1 MNNKQ
6 EINMSPRD
14 EMDLDQIDALLGED
28 FSEDDE
34 LLGLDE
40 EDSIDDL
47 LGVDDEDD
55 FDDLLGADDEEDSL
69 DELLG
74 AIDGDYLSE
83 KEQVFLKNKAFLDS
97 NNPVQLDRFFMDFQE
112 TLYGAMCEYGGDDE
126 EDEFGADDDEMHD
139 LEIEIDSLSG
149 SCFGSDEEAADYL
162 DDFGTDED
170 DEDFGMDDDE
180 FGIDLAQLVQ
190 AAQTVLNPL
199 NKNTPQAMA
208 AKSLISSLSRRDKRR
223 LKRALRRKQRRSGM
237 SFRDRRAFR
246 RMLRQHPLFRSNF
259 LFQNRGSRFGED
271 DAGFTSD
278 EEFGIYVQPGS
289 ELANVAKKVASVYT
303 QSPQSRRE
311 ARRAARAERRAQRR
325 ASRMSRRAQ
334 RELWVASKRRYIRQL
349 RDLNRCT
356 RRFDSLAAKV
366 SPAVAIK
373 VIAGKNKFMARPF
386 TTLVMAAEGNF
397 KGLQAILSTGAFSA
411 RDRRLA
417 RVANRC
423 DRKLQMLRRIWM
435 KLQAKGKT
443 SGLQPPRVAFRS
455 ILAKLTRTAKS
466 ASKSAGGLIKAAA
479 VTSLAAPPFAR
490 PLVAQRRT
498 AAELAKIRAANLQ
511 AQIARRKQ
519 LTLAKLEAARQAIA
533 ERKSEA
539 RSERQELAMVASN
552 PYMDQ
557 ADMLALD
564 RARQDRMAQS
574 AAKRNAIIEAKERA
588 ARLAAA
594 AEARRQAQ
602 IEARRRR
609 QMMLRKPKIVKP
621 APAPAPAPVAVKAPV
636 AAVANPMQA
645 QVVLKRRIEITEKQL
660 AAAVTAH
667 RNSLEKQNQYP
678 RGSTPW
684 NAQYQKTKAYAQKY
698 AELRKK
704 LAELKANLK

>member
-97 NNPVQLDRFFMDFQE
+97 NNPVQLDKFFMEFQE
-112 TLYGAMCEYGGDDE
+112 TLYGAMCEYGGEDE
-126 EDEFGADDDEMHD
+126 EDEFGAEGEELED
-139 LEIEIDSLSG
+139 LEFEIDSLSG
-149 SCFGSDEEAADYL
+149 SCFGSHEEAADYL

-180 FGIDLAQLVQ
+180 FGLDLDQLVK
-190 AAQTVLNPL
+190 AAQTALSPL
-199 NKNTPQAMA
+199 ANTPQGKA
-208 AKSLISSLSRRDKRR
+208 AKSLISNLSRREKRR

-237 SFRDRRAFR
+237 SFRDRRAYR

-259 LFQNRGSRFGED
+259 FFRNRGGRFGED

-278 EEFGIYVQPGS
+278 EEFGLYVQPGS
-289 ELANVAKKVASVYT
+289 ELANVAEKVVSVYT

-311 ARRAARAERRAQRR
+311 ARRAARAARRAARR
-325 ASRMSRRAQ
+325 SRRMSRRSQ
-334 RELWVASKRRYIRQL
+334 RKIWVASKRRYIRQL
-349 RDLNRCT
+349 RQLNRCT
-356 RRFDSLAAKV
+356 KRFNKLAAKV
-366 SPAVAIK
+366 SPAIAIK
-373 VIAGKNKFMARPF
+373 ILAGKNKFMARPF

-397 KGLQAILSTGAFSA
+397 KGLQSVLSTGTFSA

-455 ILAKLTRTAKS
+455 ILAQLTRTAKS

-479 VTSLAAPPFAR
+479 VTSLAAPA
-490 PLVAQRRT
+490 VAQRRT

-511 AQIARRKQ
+511 AKIARRKQ

-574 AAKRNAIIEAKERA
+574 AAKRNAIVQAKERA

-594 AEARRQAQ
+594 AEARRQALL
-602 IEARRRR
+602 EARRRR
-609 QMMLRKPKIVKP
+609 QMMLRKPKIA
-621 APAPAPAPVAVKAPV
+621 APAPAPAVKAP
-636 AAVANPMQA
+636 AVANPMQA

-660 AAAVTAH
+660 AAASTAH
-667 RNSLEKQNQYP
+667 RNSLAKQNQYP

-684 NAQYQKTKAYAQKY
+684 NAQYQKTKAYAQKSS
-698 AELRKK
+698 ELRNK

>member
-83 KEQVFLKNKAFLDS
+83 KEQVFLQNKAFLDS
-97 NNPVQLDRFFMDFQE
+97 NNPVQLDKFFMDFQE
-112 TLYGAMCEYGGDDE
+112 TLYGAMCEYGGEDE
-126 EDEFGADDDEMHD
+126 EDEFGADGEELED
-139 LEIEIDSLSG
+139 LEVEIDSLSG

-180 FGIDLAQLVQ
+180 FGFDLAQLVQ
-190 AAQTVLNPL
+190 AAQTVLGPL
-199 NKNTPQAMA
+199 ANTPQGKA
-208 AKSLISSLSRRDKRR
+208 AKSLISNLSRRDKRR

-237 SFRDRRAFR
+237 SFRDRRNFR
-246 RMLRQHPLFRSNF
+246 RMLRQHPLFRTNF

-278 EEFGIYVQPGS
+278 EEFGLYVQPGS
-289 ELANVAKKVASVYT
+289 ELANVAEKVASIYT

-311 ARRAARAERRAQRR
+311 ARRAARAARRAERRS
-325 ASRMSRRAQ
+325 SRMSRRAQ

-349 RDLNRCT
+349 RDLSRCT
-356 RRFDSLAAKV
+356 SRFNTLAAKV
-366 SPAVAIK
+366 SPAIAIK
-373 VIAGKNKFMARPF
+373 VLAGKNKFMARPF

-411 RDRRLA
+411 KDRRLA

-423 DRKLQMLRRIWM
+423 DRKLQMLRRIWV

-455 ILAKLTRTAKS
+455 ILNQLTQTAKS

-479 VTSLAAPPFAR
+479 VTSLAAPA
-490 PLVAQRRT
+490 VAQRRT

-594 AEARRQAQ
+594 AEARRQALL
-602 IEARRRR
+602 EARRRK
-609 QMMLRKPKIVKP
+609 QMMLRKPKIARP

-660 AAAVTAH
+660 AAAVAAH
-667 RNSLEKQNQYP
+667 RRSLEEQNKFP

-684 NAQYQKTKAYAQKY
+684 NAQYQKTKAYAQKSS
-698 AELRKK
+698 ELRNK
-704 LAELKANLK
+704 LAELKASLK